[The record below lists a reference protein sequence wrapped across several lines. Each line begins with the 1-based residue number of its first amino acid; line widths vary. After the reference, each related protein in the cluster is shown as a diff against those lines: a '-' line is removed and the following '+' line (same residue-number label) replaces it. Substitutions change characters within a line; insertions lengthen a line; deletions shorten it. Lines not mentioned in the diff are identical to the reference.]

1 MRLTRPSL
9 YTSVPVTNE
18 SQDLPGDTF
27 EDAHLSDITSV
38 KGLST
43 FALGELFVLPQTFG

>member
-1 MRLTRPSL
+1 MALISIG
-9 YTSVPVTNE
+9 V
-18 SQDLPGDTF
+18 TF
-27 EDAHLSDITSV
+27 ENAQVSDITSV

>member
-1 MRLTRPSL
+1 MIQCRCTP
-9 YTSVPVTNE
+9 TMVTDFDI
-18 SQDLPGDTF
+18 SIGVTF
-27 EDAHLSDITSV
+27 ENAQVSDITSV